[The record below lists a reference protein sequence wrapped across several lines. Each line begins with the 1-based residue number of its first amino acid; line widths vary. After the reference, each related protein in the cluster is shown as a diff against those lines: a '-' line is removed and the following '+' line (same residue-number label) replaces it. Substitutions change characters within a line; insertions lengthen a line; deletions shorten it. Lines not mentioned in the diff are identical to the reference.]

1 MSCSPSLSF
10 SPSFTVPLT
19 PNSSPSQTPHSHDAN
34 YTLAIPFNLIGQE
47 HQCTTNT
54 QSLEALTEETQQAL
68 EDFLDKVKKDIE
80 EIETINI
87 ELDHRVSKLIAENEH
102 LKQTY
107 KKSYYTIKPAR
118 EQRLV
123 TTALKNDL
131 RKLKGKALAKNVNS
145 LNSSDPSPSC
155 TPTKVEVPKKLPKLS
170 MVNTSL
176 KKLKYHLTGF
186 DKVVKER
193 TTAIAITEGMWGF
206 EHTKACF
213 RDKII
218 PFVKTLK
225 DIFNN
230 FDQYLIDELTEVQ
243 NVFKQMEHAVE
254 QHRLESKT
262 FEVRMNQ
269 VLHENERL
277 LEQVINTDIVNVVVN
292 YSVDNASVNVHE
304 CEKCLKLETELL
316 NNKDFIEKE
325 TYYKLLKSF
334 TTYEKHCISLEVDT
348 QLNQEIFQRDN
359 SDTVIQ
365 KLKEKIKS
373 LSGNVNEDKVKKD
386 IEEIETINIELDHRV
401 SKLIAENEH
410 LKQTY
415 KKSYYTIKPARE
427 QGLVTTALKN
437 DLRKLKGK
445 ALAKNVV
452 TKHTIDPNILKINGQ
467 PLAPIFL
474 NNRTSHSDYLKH
486 TQEQAAILKEIG
498 EQGKS

>member
-1 MSCSPSLSF
+1 
-10 SPSFTVPLT
+10 
-19 PNSSPSQTPHSHDAN
+19 
-34 YTLAIPFNLIGQE
+34 
-47 HQCTTNT
+47 
-54 QSLEALTEETQQAL
+54 
-68 EDFLDKVKKDIE
+68 
-80 EIETINI
+80 
-87 ELDHRVSKLIAENEH
+87 
-102 LKQTY
+102 
-107 KKSYYTIKPAR
+107 
-118 EQRLV
+118 
-123 TTALKNDL
+123 
-131 RKLKGKALAKNVNS
+131 
-145 LNSSDPSPSC
+145 
-155 TPTKVEVPKKLPKLS
+155 
-170 MVNTSL
+170 
-176 KKLKYHLTGF
+176 
-186 DKVVKER
+186 
-193 TTAIAITEGMWGF
+193 
-206 EHTKACF
+206 
-213 RDKII
+213 
-218 PFVKTLK
+218 
-225 DIFNN
+225 
-230 FDQYLIDELTEVQ
+230 
-243 NVFKQMEHAVE
+243 MEHAVE

-292 YSVDNASVNVHE
+292 YSVDIASVNVHE
-304 CEKCLKLETELL
+304 CEKCLKLETEFL

-359 SDTVIQ
+359 SVIQ

-445 ALAKNVV
+445 ALVENVV

-498 EQGKS
+498 NGYPTKGWKDEAQK